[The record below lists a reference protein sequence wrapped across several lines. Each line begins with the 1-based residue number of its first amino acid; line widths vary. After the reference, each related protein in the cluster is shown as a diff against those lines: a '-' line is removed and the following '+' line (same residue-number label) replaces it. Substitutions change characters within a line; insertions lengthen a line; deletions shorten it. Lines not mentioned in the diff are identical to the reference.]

1 MIKYGLKAAA
11 VATALMLAL
20 PAGVSHA
27 SPADE
32 AFNARYAAM
41 DLDHNGIV
49 SVKEFGI
56 AAEKFLEAQRA
67 SGFAHIDRNGDGLI
81 EASELYRPTRLVTET
96 PSASVNNAVY
106 TSDQTVTRDF
116 SKLRPVITVE
126 EIITPSQ
133 K

>member
-20 PAGVSHA
+20 PLGASMA

-41 DLDHNGIV
+41 DLDHNGVV

-81 EASELYRPTRLVTET
+81 EASELYQPARLVTET
-96 PSASVNNAVY
+96 PTASVGKVSY